1 MTEMFRA
8 YTEQFLAPM
17 RTNGNVVSIGNV
29 SVHKVDGIEESP
41 SSRVPP

>member
-1 MTEMFRA
+1 MLRA
-8 YTEQFLAPM
+8 YTEQVLAP
-17 RTNGNVVSIGNV
+17 TLTKGDVVLMDNV